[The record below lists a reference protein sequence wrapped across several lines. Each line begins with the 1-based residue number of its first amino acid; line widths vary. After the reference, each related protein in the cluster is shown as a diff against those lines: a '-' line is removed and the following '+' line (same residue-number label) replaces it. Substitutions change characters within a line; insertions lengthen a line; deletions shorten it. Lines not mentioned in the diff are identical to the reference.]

1 MKRVYFYVDEVV
13 PFIDELKSALTL
25 DKVKSFCCSFLL
37 ERSAC
42 CITKSTTQCL
52 MAYLWHAS
60 LHFSGVFLNGV
71 FLNLLLQSI

>member
-37 ERSAC
+37 ERSAWLHHQVYD
-42 CITKSTTQCL
+42 TVL
-52 MAYLWHAS
+52 DA

-71 FLNLLLQSI
+71 YFVFL